1 MTPQS
6 GRPVKA
12 VPASKSAFGGLPG
25 AGVTNLDPRPSVI
38 GPRLS
43 KIKRIIA
50 VTGWKGGIGKSV
62 TASTLA
68 LLLAEKGFK
77 TGLLDLDLAGA
88 SCHVVLGAGGLFP
101 KEKMGLEPPAVS
113 GVKFMSVSFFSKNK
127 AVPLRGA
134 NTSDAIIEMLA
145 ITQWGEL
152 DFLVIDMPPGIN
164 DTALDVIRLLPRTE
178 VLAVTT
184 PSVLAHSV
192 LERSL
197 DLYNDLKV
205 PVLGV
210 IENMISRAGV
220 RSRNFAGRL
229 RYDSALEAALGTP
242 QKILKTK
249 FARDLGRIAGAIL

>member
-1 MTPQS
+1 MI
-6 GRPVKA
+6 
-12 VPASKSAFGGLPG
+12 
-25 AGVTNLDPRPSVI
+25 NLDPRPSVI
-38 GPRLS
+38 GIRLS

-62 TASTLA
+62 TASALA

-88 SCHVVLGAGGLFP
+88 SAHIVLGVNGLFP
-101 KEKMGLEPPAVS
+101 KEEMGLEPPIVA
-113 GVKFMSVSFFSKNK
+113 GVKFMSVAFFSNHK

-134 NTSDAIIEMLA
+134 NVSDAIIEMLA

-152 DFLVIDMPPGIN
+152 DFLIIDMPPGIN
-164 DTALDVIRLLPRTE
+164 DAALDVIRLLPRTE

-184 PSVLAHSV
+184 PSVIAHSV

-197 DLYNDLKV
+197 ELYRDLKV

-210 IENMISRAGV
+210 IANMERGAGACPEA
-220 RSRNFAGRL
+220 FAGRV
-229 RYDSALEAALGTP
+229 RYDGALEKALGDP
-242 QKILKTK
+242 AKILRTD
-249 FARDLGRIAGAIL
+249 FAKDLAKIADTLL